1 MRLIP
6 RTMCTQHPDY
16 ANVPQWVTNDFIK
29 GDDEVYEAYLN
40 YSIYDCQETMWD
52 FEGKDVDIY
61 VVRKLFE
68 NYGGFF
74 INKIL
79 GEHIFLTYRLPNPN
93 VEASDRKIYAEALET
108 IPMAYDLAKVFY
120 GKPVKAIF
128 EVIFPLTSSSR
139 DLIMTLK
146 YYEKVVAGKCR
157 VELDDG
163 IKVSDVIGEVEPK
176 TIEVIPLVEDMDS
189 LLRIDSIIEGYVKV
203 AKPQYLR
210 VFIARSDPAMNY
222 GLIPAVLLAKIALSK
237 AYTIG
242 NALGLSIYPIIGV
255 GPTPFRGNFNPRNVS
270 NTLKEYPGVY
280 TFTVQSAFRYDYPV
294 DNAKDAIDAVNNSK
308 PTEPVILNKDEEE
321 LALTI
326 IRQYVDRYQAEVEG
340 LANAINYVAQLLPP
354 RRTRRLHIGLFG
366 YGRGFR
372 GITLPRAIAFVG
384 ALYSI
389 GIPPELLGLST
400 LLKLNEKQWSALE
413 EAYVNLW
420 RDLSDAA
427 QYICIECIEQLPNMK
442 GELRVSKEAISMIL
456 EDVKAI
462 DELGVNASSS
472 GFEQRKHALLTR
484 LFLESVNNG
493 YINDARAYLV
503 DMAKVR
509 RAIG

>member
-1 MRLIP
+1 MRIIP

-16 ANVPQWVTNDFIK
+16 ANVPQWAVNDFIK
-29 GDDEVYEAYLN
+29 GDDEVYEAYMN

-61 VVRKLFE
+61 VVRKLLE

-74 INKIL
+74 INKVL
-79 GEHIFLTYRLPNPN
+79 GEDIYLTYRLPNPN

-108 IPMAYDLAKVFY
+108 IPMAYDLARVFY
-120 GKPVKAIF
+120 GRPVKAIF

-139 DLIMTLK
+139 DLIMTLR
-146 YYEKVVAGKCR
+146 YYERVVAGKCR
-157 VELDDG
+157 IELDDG
-163 IKVSDVIGEVEPK
+163 LKVSDIIGEVEPK
-176 TIEVIPLVEDMDS
+176 TIEVIPLVEDMES

-222 GLIPAVLLAKIALSK
+222 GLIPAVLLAKIALSR

-242 NALGLSIYPIIGV
+242 NALGLGIYPIIGV

-294 DNAKDAIDAVNNSK
+294 DNAKDAINAINNSK
-308 PTEPVILNKDEEE
+308 PTEPVILSKDEEE

-340 LANAINYVAQLLPP
+340 LANAVNYVAQLLPP

-400 LLKLNEKQWSALE
+400 LLKLNERQWGVLE
-413 EAYVNLW
+413 GNYVNLW

-427 QYICIECIEQLPNMK
+427 QYVCMECIEQLPSMK
-442 GELRVSKEAISMIL
+442 SELRVSKETISMIL
-456 EDVKAI
+456 EDIKAI
-462 DELGVNASSS
+462 DELGVKVSSP
-472 GFEQRKHALLTR
+472 GFEQRKHALLTK
-484 LFLESVNNG
+484 LFLESANNG
-493 YINDARAYLV
+493 YINDAKAYLL
-503 DMAKVR
+503 DMARVR